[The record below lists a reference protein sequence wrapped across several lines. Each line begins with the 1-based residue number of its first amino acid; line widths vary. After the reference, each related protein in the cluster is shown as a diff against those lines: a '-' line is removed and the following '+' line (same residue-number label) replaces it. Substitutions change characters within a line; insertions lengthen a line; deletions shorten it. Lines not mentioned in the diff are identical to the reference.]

1 MIRLE
6 TLISRD
12 DDQIVQQPRS
22 LSEAASEAQIY
33 ALTGVPPH
41 AQRGMRLSQAL
52 IYARQNAL
60 HRPSRD
66 KIRAAFLLSL
76 RP

>member
-1 MIRLE
+1 MFRLE
-6 TLISRD
+6 TKVLID
-12 DDQIVQQPRS
+12 DDWTILPPRS

-66 KIRAAFLLSL
+66 KIRSAFLLSL

>member
-1 MIRLE
+1 MFRLE
-6 TLISRD
+6 TKVLID
-12 DDQIVQQPRS
+12 DDWTILPPRS
-22 LSEAASEAQIY
+22 LSEAASEAQLY

-66 KIRAAFLLSL
+66 KIRSAFLLSL

>member
-1 MIRLE
+1 MFRLE
-6 TLISRD
+6 TKVLID
-12 DDQIVQQPRS
+12 DDWTILPPRS
-22 LSEAASEAQIY
+22 LSEAASEAQLY